1 MQSAECRVQSD
12 CTKSLLTLI
21 GLQFFA
27 EDLDDDFT
35 DDFDDIPEYY
45 GWDHAEEDE
54 EVQSAENAEKDE
66 EVQSAESGDQSEDDA
81 DDAGEADDADGEE
94 VVTDDSVNDFE
105 DVADEGEQS
114 EDGAEESEDN
124 AEAAG
129 VPPRPTN
136 DTDGA
141 DDAQAE
147 LISELQALGYVGDD
161 LASLV
166 QDMRRKREDAKAAE
180 ASVERRARNAE
191 SMGHISSARP
201 QRSVALDGAD
211 GFSAKQVRNLQQSL
225 GCSYEKAR
233 DLLAKQVR
241 AIG

>member
-1 MQSAECRVQSD
+1 MRMQSAECRVQSD

-54 EVQSAENAEKDE
+54 EAESAEGGEQREDAE
-66 EVQSAESGDQSEDDA
+66 GDPSV
-81 DDAGEADDADGEE
+81 ADGDSSLYTTESENSADVEE
-94 VVTDDSVNDFE
+94 DVTGDSVND
-105 DVADEGEQS
+105 S
-114 EDGAEESEDN
+114 EDGSNDEGQSEDN
-124 AEAAG
+124 AEDPENIAEAAG
-129 VPPRPTN
+129 AN
-136 DTDGA
+136 DSEGS

-147 LISELQALGYVGDD
+147 LISELHALGYVGDD
-161 LASLV
+161 LASIAA
-166 QDMRRKREDAKAAE
+166 DMRRRREDAKSME
-180 ASVERRARNAE
+180 ASVERRAKNAE
-191 SMGHISSARP
+191 SKGHISSARP

>member
-54 EVQSAENAEKDE
+54 EVQSAEGG
-66 EVQSAESGDQSEDDA
+66 VQSEGAEDEDV
-81 DDAGEADDADGEE
+81 EE
-94 VVTDDSVNDFE
+94 DVTGDSVND
-105 DVADEGEQS
+105 S
-114 EDGAEESEDN
+114 EDGSDDEEQIEDDAEDPEDS

-129 VPPRPTN
+129 ASPRPTN
-136 DTDGA
+136 DSEGTN
-141 DDAQAE
+141 DAQDE
-147 LISELQALGYVGDD
+147 LISELHALGYVGDD
-161 LASLV
+161 LASIAA
-166 QDMRRKREDAKAAE
+166 DMRRRREDAKSIE
-180 ASVERRARNAE
+180 ASVERRAKNAE
-191 SMGHISSARP
+191 SKGHISSARP